1 MEDIISVKE
10 LRKSYHGKEAVKG
23 ISFVVKK
30 GQFFALLGP
39 NGAGKSTTVNI
50 LCTSIK
56 PDSGLVLID
65 GLKAGCRDF
74 EIRKRIGVVFQNGVL
89 DELLTVEENLQTRGR
104 FYGLRGFALR
114 NRIQEI
120 AGMTGIM
127 DFLNRPYGKLS
138 GGQKR
143 RCDIA
148 RALLHQPKLLILDEP
163 TTGLDPKMRTA
174 IWDTIYTIKNKTGM
188 TLLLTTH
195 YMEEAA
201 RADHIVILKKGR
213 IALEGTP
220 DTLKKRFSK
229 DNLFLFSNRCE
240 QLVGILERRGIVYE
254 QKNEGIRIPLSNT
267 MEALPILEI
276 CNGRF
281 NNFEVQRG
289 SMDEAY
295 LSVVERNMTDGCFC
309 ISKSD
314 IVF

>member
-1 MEDIISVKE
+1 MVNNLK
-10 LRKSYHGKEAVKG
+10 KSYHGKEVVRG
-23 ISFVVKK
+23 ISFSVKK

-39 NGAGKSTTVNI
+39 NGAGKSTAVNI

-89 DELLTVEENLQTRGR
+89 DELLSVEENLYTRGR
-104 FYGLRGFALR
+104 FYGLRGFALKQ
-114 NRIQEI
+114 RIQET
-120 AGMTGIM
+120 AVLTGIS

-148 RALLHQPKLLILDEP
+148 RALLHHPKLLLLDEP

-174 IWDTIYTIKNKTGM
+174 IWDTIYTIKNKTDM

-201 RADHIVILKKGR
+201 KADHIVILKKGQ
-213 IALEGTP
+213 IVLEGTP
-220 DTLKKRFSK
+220 DVLKKQFSR

-240 QLVGILERRGIVYE
+240 LLKGILERKGIVYE
-254 QKNEGIRIPLSNT
+254 QEKEGVRIPLSAT
-267 MEALPILEI
+267 LDALPILEA
-276 CNGRF
+276 CSGRF
-281 NNFEVQRG
+281 SSFEVQKG
-289 SMDEAY
+289 SMDDAY
-295 LSVVERNMTDGCFC
+295 LSVVER
-309 ISKSD
+309 D
-314 IVF
+314 IVDG

>member
-1 MEDIISVKE
+1 MIVVNNLK
-10 LRKSYHGKEAVKG
+10 KSYHGKEAVRG
-23 ISFVVKK
+23 ISFSVKK

-39 NGAGKSTTVNI
+39 NGAGKSTAVNI

-89 DELLTVEENLQTRGR
+89 DELLSVEENLYTRGR
-104 FYGLRGFALR
+104 FYGLRGFALKQ
-114 NRIQEI
+114 RIQET
-120 AGMTGIM
+120 AVLTGIS

-148 RALLHQPKLLILDEP
+148 RALLHHPKLLLLDEP

-174 IWDTIYTIKNKTGM
+174 IWDTIYTIKNKTDM

-201 RADHIVILKKGR
+201 KADHIVILKKGQ

-220 DTLKKRFSK
+220 DVLKKRFSR

-240 QLVGILERRGIVYE
+240 LLKGILERKGIVYE
-254 QKNEGIRIPLSNT
+254 QEKEGVRIPLSAT
-267 MEALPILEI
+267 LDALPILEA
-276 CNGRF
+276 CSGRF
-281 NNFEVQRG
+281 SSFEVQKG
-289 SMDEAY
+289 SMDDAY
-295 LSVVERNMTDGCFC
+295 LSVVER
-309 ISKSD
+309 D
-314 IVF
+314 IVDG

>member
-1 MEDIISVKE
+1 MVNNLK
-10 LRKSYHGKEAVKG
+10 KSYHGKEVVRG
-23 ISFVVKK
+23 ISFSVKK

-39 NGAGKSTTVNI
+39 NGAGKSTAVNI

-89 DELLTVEENLQTRGR
+89 DELLSVEENLYTRGR
-104 FYGLRGFALR
+104 FYGLRGFALKQ
-114 NRIQEI
+114 RIQET
-120 AGMTGIM
+120 AVLTGIS

-148 RALLHQPKLLILDEP
+148 RALLHHPKLLLLDEP

-174 IWDTIYTIKNKTGM
+174 IWDTIYTIKNKTDM

-201 RADHIVILKKGR
+201 KADHIVILKKGQ
-213 IALEGTP
+213 IVLEGTP
-220 DTLKKRFSK
+220 DVLKKRFSR

-240 QLVGILERRGIVYE
+240 LLKGILERKGIVYE
-254 QKNEGIRIPLSNT
+254 QEKEGVRIPLSAT
-267 MEALPILEI
+267 LDALPILEA
-276 CNGRF
+276 CSGRF
-281 NNFEVQRG
+281 SSFEVQKG
-289 SMDEAY
+289 SMDDAY
-295 LSVVERNMTDGCFC
+295 LSVVER
-309 ISKSD
+309 D
-314 IVF
+314 IVDG

>member
-1 MEDIISVKE
+1 MIVVNNLK
-10 LRKSYHGKEAVKG
+10 KSYHGKEVVRG
-23 ISFVVKK
+23 ISFSVKK

-39 NGAGKSTTVNI
+39 NGAGKSTAVNI

-89 DELLTVEENLQTRGR
+89 DELLSVEENLYTRGR
-104 FYGLRGFALR
+104 FYGLRGFALKQ
-114 NRIQEI
+114 RIQET
-120 AGMTGIM
+120 AVLTGIS

-148 RALLHQPKLLILDEP
+148 RALLHHPKLLLLDEP

-174 IWDTIYTIKNKTGM
+174 IWDTIYTIKNKTDM

-201 RADHIVILKKGR
+201 KADHIVILKKGQ
-213 IALEGTP
+213 IVLEGTP
-220 DTLKKRFSK
+220 DVLKKRFSR

-240 QLVGILERRGIVYE
+240 LLKGILERKGIVYE
-254 QKNEGIRIPLSNT
+254 QEKEGVRIPLSAT
-267 MEALPILEI
+267 LDALPILEA
-276 CNGRF
+276 CSGRF
-281 NNFEVQRG
+281 SSFEVQKG
-289 SMDEAY
+289 SMDDAY
-295 LSVVERNMTDGCFC
+295 LSVVER
-309 ISKSD
+309 D
-314 IVF
+314 IVDG

>member
-1 MEDIISVKE
+1 MEDIISVKD
-10 LRKSYHGKEAVKG
+10 LKKCYQGKEAIKG
-23 ISFVVKK
+23 ISFAVKK

-50 LCTSIK
+50 LCTSIRA
-56 PDSGLVLID
+56 DSGLVMID

-104 FYGLRGFALR
+104 FYGLRGFVLR
-114 NRIQEI
+114 NRIREI
-120 AGMTGIM
+120 AGMTGIT
-127 DFLNRPYGKLS
+127 DLLNRPYGKLS

-148 RALLHQPKLLILDEP
+148 RALLHQPKLLLLDEP

-254 QKNEGIRIPLSNT
+254 QKNEGIRISLSNT

-295 LSVVERNMTDGCFC
+295 LSVVERNMADG
-309 ISKSD
+309 
-314 IVF
+314 